1 MPNAN
6 SYEYLEKIKIKIFEN
21 LKDTTFAPSVQIQD
35 VPHVTL
41 GMDEDTD
48 DLDEVL
54 DDLDEDENPDTRHTQ
69 RRSDQRV
76 DVEGELSDS
85 EDEESGYLKP
95 KNGPLRRNESTGKDA
110 GSLSDVE
117 DASSS
122 GGSPLVPSRE
132 SFETDSDLD
141 DAEMDNAIKAMH
153 LDDEKGASNG
163 ETEGSSAK
171 KQSASPSIMDPAST
185 KEGIDEN
192 EDKAGAEASKAV
204 SPLEKSRSATPEKF
218 DIEMITDAPV
228 EAAGNEKEPAED
240 ITMNE
245 EPPNLER

>member
-132 SFETDSDLD
+132 SFE
-141 DAEMDNAIKAMH
+141 MDNAIKAMH

-163 ETEGSSAK
+163 ETEESSAK

-185 KEGIDEN
+185 KEGIEEN
-192 EDKAGAEASKAV
+192 ENKAGAEASKAV

-218 DIEMITDAPV
+218 DIEMMTDAPV
-228 EAAGNEKEPAED
+228 EAVGNEKEPAED

-245 EPPNLER
+245 EPQILER